1 MIANFVSTFKT
12 MVTFGT
18 AYITKSD
25 RFYKNP
31 LKFDP
36 GRWEREEQGI
46 EIIDPYSNLSFG

>member
-1 MIANFVSTFKT
+1 VIANFVSTFKT